1 MTGWIAA
8 GVMAFAAILFARRA
22 RRLRGRVGEL
32 RAQVAARRSS
42 GVQEP
47 LVVDTRDDELEALAA
62 EIDLAWRDGQER
74 LAQAERREGRLR
86 REIANI
92 SHDLKTPMIAVKG
105 YLQLVERDGPQA
117 VPGRLEI
124 VLARVDDLSRLVDD
138 FFELS
143 VLDSADHTLRIERA
157 DATALVSQ
165 VLIGFQTHFAAGG
178 VEPVVALPSVALP
191 VRVDVTAFTRII
203 TNLVSNALVHGGGP
217 LRVAL
222 SRDGD
227 VAVLAVTNQT
237 TGLTEADVQHLFE
250 RSWRADPARGGPHAG
265 LGLSIVAELVD
276 RMSGTVHAA
285 LDDEDLVF
293 TVRLPLAE

>member
-1 MTGWIAA
+1 MIGWIAA
-8 GVMAFAAILFARRA
+8 GALALVAILLAQRT
-22 RRLRGRVGEL
+22 RRLRARIGDL
-32 RAQVAARRSS
+32 RAQVATRRSS
-42 GVQEP
+42 GAHAP

-74 LAQAERREGRLR
+74 LSRAARREERRR

-117 VPGRLEI
+117 VPGRLDV

-143 VLDSADHTLRIERA
+143 VLDSDDHVLRIERA

-165 VLIGFQTHFAAGG
+165 VLLGFQTHFMANGA
-178 VEPVVALPSVALP
+178 EPAIALPPASLP

-203 TNLVSNALVHGGGP
+203 TNLVSNALVHGGGA
-217 LRVAL
+217 LRVEL
-222 SRDGD
+222 SQDGGAAIL
-227 VAVLAVTNQT
+227 VVTNPAVGIAET
-237 TGLTEADVQHLFE
+237 DVQHLFE
-250 RSWRADPARGGPHAG
+250 RSWRADPARSGPHAG

-276 RMSGTVHAA
+276 RMDGTVHAA
-285 LDDEDLVF
+285 LDGEDLVL